1 METRMEGRGTGTS
14 SLAVQYFKE
23 RRKEERKEGQNEIVC
38 LSKMKTTEKKD
49 KNVISHIIKHM
60 N

>member
-1 METRMEGRGTGTS
+1 MEGRGTGTS
-14 SLAVQYFKE
+14 SLAVQYSKE